1 MLLCVL
7 LTSSKNSDIVVI
19 LIPYTKDNYHKFSYE
34 EFKMMK
40 SGSYFINVTRG
51 EFVDNE
57 ALLELAKT
65 GKFKGIGLDVV
76 ACLPIKSEG
85 NDKDVTAIDCV
96 DTSFIIKELLKLPNV
111 IITPQIAYDTQESVD
126 YILKTTFEG
135 LGDFLQGGRKNRIF

>member
-1 MLLCVL
+1 
-7 LTSSKNSDIVVI
+7 
-19 LIPYTKDNYHKFSYE
+19 
-34 EFKMMK
+34 MK

-57 ALLELAKT
+57 ALLEVAKT

-76 ACLPIKSEG
+76 ACPPIKSEY
-85 NDKDVTAIDCV
+85 NDKDVTSVDCV